1 MGQSEVVSTRKV
13 LGSKGAKFSGREG
26 YALSNI
32 EHLDREIGW
41 MEKMEKF
48 GCVTNK
54 DVTRSMLNAINCK
67 LSL

>member
-1 MGQSEVVSTRKV
+1 
-13 LGSKGAKFSGREG
+13 
-26 YALSNI
+26 
-32 EHLDREIGW
+32 

-48 GCVTNK
+48 GCVSNT

>member
-1 MGQSEVVSTRKV
+1 MGQSEVANTRKV
-13 LGSKGAKFSGREG
+13 LGMKGAKFTHKEG

-32 EHLDREIGW
+32 EHLDRETGW

-48 GCVTNK
+48 GCVSNT